1 MEKKTAQV
9 LNLAVNTDLP
19 QCQLPNEIFTKA
31 INFRPENNSLV
42 SINKSAIAPSG
53 GSKPWAAL
61 PIDGFI
67 DLPEILRMD
76 FNNSMDNTPANP
88 DANIYWTVNTWH
100 GAPSYVEG
108 VDSSDIAVTNC
119 CFFIAPYIYGGT
131 TPPVPV
137 EISLLITL
145 LSTISDNMLIEN
157 TSAGSTI
164 SLSPT
169 NHILYQGV
177 DTGRVVALNEYFT
190 LLFQYSSATDKTTLF
205 IKDGSAYINL
215 GDNTGNQVIPWN
227 FEVNSPWGRD
237 MLTERISSIIAY
249 RGLVV

>member
-1 MEKKTAQV
+1 MEKKTTQV

-42 SINKSAIAPSG
+42 SINKSAIAPAN

-61 PIDGFI
+61 PIPGYI

-76 FNNSMDNTPANP
+76 FNDSLDNVPANP
-88 DANIYWTVNTWH
+88 DPDIYWTVNNWT
-100 GAPSYVEG
+100 GTPSYVEG
-108 VDSSDIAVTNC
+108 IDASDKAVTGC
-119 CFFIAPYIYGGT
+119 AFYISPFIYGGG

-145 LSTISDNMLIEN
+145 VSTVSDTLLIQN
-157 TSAGSTI
+157 TSMGPVIGLNAS
-164 SLSPT
+164 
-169 NHILYQGV
+169 NEILYQDV
-177 DTGRVVALNEYFT
+177 NTGKTVTLNEYFT
-190 LLFQYSSATDKTTLF
+190 LLFQYTSSSGKTTLF
-205 IKDGSAYINL
+205 IKEGNTYINL
-215 GDNTGNQVIPWN
+215 GDNTGAPVLNWN

-237 MLTERISSIIAY
+237 TLTERISQIVAY
-249 RGLVV
+249 RGLIV